1 MVDLSQL
8 DGVGMEKPSGPI
20 SIHHSWEFAKQ
31 IDTVQALESQTKTQ
45 ICTQY
50 QIIRCKK
57 GMLKVIKPLQYHVYD
72 NWYYFGQHGKH
83 HHHGKS
89 RP

>member
-8 DGVGMEKPSGPI
+8 NGVGMEKPSGPI

-31 IDTVQALESQTKTQ
+31 IDTVQALKSQTKTQ

-50 QIIRCKK
+50 QIIWYKK
-57 GMLKVIKPLQYHVYD
+57 GRPRVILQTQFHALI
-72 NWYYFGQHGKH
+72 
-83 HHHGKS
+83 
-89 RP
+89 

>member
-31 IDTVQALESQTKTQ
+31 IDTVQALKSQTKTQ
-45 ICTQY
+45 ICTRSVSNNSVQ
-50 QIIRCKK
+50 K
-57 GMLKVIKPLQYHVYD
+57 GRLGVIKPLPIPYICHFFYMGKI
-72 NWYYFGQHGKH
+72 FGE
-83 HHHGKS
+83 
-89 RP
+89 